1 MRREIFLKKIK
12 LSGCPYGAAEK
23 YRIARAGGGPG
34 AYTAPEEIGPG
45 ARTAPEA
52 QVTPAVWLTDDEESL
67 RKLRALDECAVYLL
81 TDANRA
87 GFCPAAQ
94 WCLETPAGTEWRR
107 SLEEAIDEPVL
118 NGDAEAAGG
127 CARAEEPSLN
137 ELRIINPLSNER
149 QAGQLPEWLPMEFLW
164 RVWLRGHD
172 LPWQIAETR
181 RLYLREM
188 TEEDLDFLYRCQ
200 RDELSA
206 RFVAGP
212 RGDRKTEL
220 EKLRAYRQLIYGF
233 YGFGLWI
240 VCEKES
246 GHPVGRAGLQLREEY
261 EVPELGFEIEASF
274 RGRGYAREALEAVL
288 AYAKE
293 ELELEELRS
302 VVDVE
307 NPVSQKLCES
317 LGFAERER
325 KSMDGR
331 EWIFYDRKL

>member
-1 MRREIFLKKIK
+1 MRQEIFLKKIK
-12 LSGCPYGAAEK
+12 LSCCPYGEAEK
-23 YRIARAGGGPG
+23 YRIARAGGGPE
-34 AYTAPEEIGPG
+34 AHTAPTESRSGVNIAPAETDPG
-45 ARTAPEA
+45 ARTAPEV

-81 TDANRA
+81 TDANRD

-94 WCLETPAGTEWRR
+94 WCLETPAGAEWREV
-107 SLEEAIDEPVL
+107 LEETLDDSAMSGGV
-118 NGDAEAAGG
+118 EAADD
-127 CARAEEPSLN
+127 CARAKEP
-137 ELRIINPLSNER
+137 RP
-149 QAGQLPEWLPMEFLW
+149 GKLPEWIPMDFLW

-172 LPWQIAETR
+172 LPWQIAETP

-200 RDELSA
+200 QDELSA

-212 RGDRKTEL
+212 KGGRETEL

-240 VCEKES
+240 VCEKET
-246 GHPVGRAGLQLREEY
+246 GRPVGRAGLQLREEY
-261 EVPELGFEIEASF
+261 EVPELGFEIEASC

-288 AYAKE
+288 SYAKD